1 MKTLSLQLRK
11 LFYSVKA
18 LLQEDSAAPQNDW
31 VRGKGESLLLLHES
45 QNRVIEGIFKI
56 CIGGLFAFLL
66 VLLSFTLIV
75 SVDSAAPGWMIYLLL
90 VLQGLLLF
98 GLFRMMQEF
107 RLYRGHFSEITAR
120 LREKIGQAAARPVS
134 SLAKPP
140 LRPAEHRLVTALR
153 PKEYQGWDAKPCL
166 NCHKSIEL
174 MANVCQHCGHDQD
187 TLLAN

>member
-11 LFYSVKA
+11 LFHSVKA
-18 LLQEDSAAPQNDW
+18 LLQDDPAAPQADW

-66 VLLSFTLIV
+66 VLLSFTLFV
-75 SVDSAAPGWMIYLLL
+75 SVDPAAPSWMIYLMLA
-90 VLQGLLLF
+90 LQALLLF

-107 RLYRGHFSEITAR
+107 RLYRGHFAEITAR
-120 LREKIGQAAARPVS
+120 LREKIGQVAARPVTAI
-134 SLAKPP
+134 AKPP
-140 LRPAEHRLVTALR
+140 VRPAEHRLVTALK
-153 PKEYQGWDAKPCL
+153 PKEYLGWDAKPCVH
-166 NCHKSIEL
+166 CHKSIEL
-174 MANVCQHCGHDQD
+174 MANVCQHCGHEQD